1 MRILKIVFLLFSL
14 FASVVLS
21 GCGKMSY
28 LVEDSLF
35 SSKASSVQV
44 SDSSGSPQDCSGEM
58 AFTVNSE
65 NQTAGEYTFKVKP
78 NQINCSFYFD
88 VRGAGGGSS
97 SQMSLG
103 GNGGR
108 NYFSFTP
115 GQTGAFKIVIGA
127 GGKSVSSGYG
137 GPGGGATSVIFDP
150 DLRSDLEDAFTLSI
164 AGGGG
169 GSGDGDV
176 LLNLN
181 VKMLN
186 GGNGGGDG
194 PGDVVN
200 SSISVDGSSTGSAP
214 TNNQV
219 SGGLC
224 FGLCQGGAG
233 GGQDGGFGIGSG
245 YGGYQVLGGGSGGG
259 GLDGGSSGSQQFT
272 SQTNGF
278 STFYYSPG
286 NGGSGKV
293 FSVKLPGILTKIS
306 SSSEPLPLESL
317 TFGGM
322 GGSIKSQSNG
332 QDGSVFILIKSN

>member
-1 MRILKIVFLLFSL
+1 
-14 FASVVLS
+14 
-21 GCGKMSY
+21 
-28 LVEDSLF
+28 
-35 SSKASSVQV
+35 
-44 SDSSGSPQDCSGEM
+44 
-58 AFTVNSE
+58 
-65 NQTAGEYTFKVKP
+65 
-78 NQINCSFYFD
+78 
-88 VRGAGGGSS
+88 
-97 SQMSLG
+97 LG

-127 GGKSVSSGYG
+127 GGKSVSSGNG

-169 GSGDGDV
+169 GSGNEDASNGN
-176 LLNLN
+176 NL
-181 VKMLN
+181 LN

-194 PGDVVN
+194 PGDLVN
-200 SSISVDGSSTGSAP
+200 SSISVGGSSSDSPP

-233 GGQDGGFGIGSG
+233 GGQGGGFGIGAG

-259 GLDGGSSGSQQFT
+259 GLDGGASGSLLST
-272 SQTNGF
+272 SPQPNGL

-293 FSVKLPGILTKIS
+293 FSVKPPGILTKIRS
-306 SSSEPLPLESL
+306 SSDQLPLESL

-332 QDGSVFILIKSN
+332 QDGSVFILIK